1 MPTRARRDAR
11 DDDGDARDDARRTR
25 SSDDA
30 RRMRVARRR
39 LDEGAPAART
49 TAARVDAARR
59 AIGRAIARALDQLGA
74 FERGAT
80 KLVGFGAG
88 WLAVRAPAAAC
99 GCAAGAYGGG
109 LAACGACAIGAAC
122 VAARGP
128 IRAVKDLVIGMA
140 LSVLPAALTATS
152 ALSAWRRGATTLD
165 GERTNAMSADAAS
178 ADAISV
184 VGLARAHFRFDL
196 MGEHHAALP
205 AEDEKYMYK
214 AGAEATGTVCAVPV
228 TYDGW
233 TRANAVPLW
242 YVCDNDWAGHRD
254 CTQAYE
260 GDYDARR
267 GWYGLRPLRKCL
279 RAPLDALDAGAT
291 ELHFLHLDFQ
301 QSFERKHA
309 LSEGALMRASV
320 QHQVSIDLS
329 APRVYWNP
337 IQEPCCAALAK
348 EDDALLTAV
357 TVLSVLPLAY
367 LVYRDIL
374 EAWKKRINVESTKR
388 AFYTRA
394 ELLGASRLSGAS
406 RRAPH
411 SSTRRRS

>member
-1 MPTRARRDAR
+1 M
-11 DDDGDARDDARRTR
+11 
-25 SSDDA
+25 
-30 RRMRVARRR
+30 
-39 LDEGAPAART
+39 
-49 TAARVDAARR
+49 
-59 AIGRAIARALDQLGA
+59 
-74 FERGAT
+74 
-80 KLVGFGAG
+80 
-88 WLAVRAPAAAC
+88 
-99 GCAAGAYGGG
+99 
-109 LAACGACAIGAAC
+109 
-122 VAARGP
+122 
-128 IRAVKDLVIGMA
+128 KDLVIGMA

-348 EDDALLTAV
+348 EDDALLAAV

>member
-1 MPTRARRDAR
+1 
-11 DDDGDARDDARRTR
+11 
-25 SSDDA
+25 
-30 RRMRVARRR
+30 
-39 LDEGAPAART
+39 
-49 TAARVDAARR
+49 
-59 AIGRAIARALDQLGA
+59 
-74 FERGAT
+74 
-80 KLVGFGAG
+80 
-88 WLAVRAPAAAC
+88 
-99 GCAAGAYGGG
+99 
-109 LAACGACAIGAAC
+109 
-122 VAARGP
+122 
-128 IRAVKDLVIGMA
+128 MA

-242 YVCDNDWAGHRD
+242 YVCDNDWAGHRN

-348 EDDALLTAV
+348 EDDALLAAV